1 VEGISAVQSSAG
13 NRTVLSVK
21 EFSQPSVSLSLCD
34 VSDKVAA
41 LKELLQQYSGEEH
54 SGTSVDPKTGNLH
67 LTIPVVASRRAGPP
81 FVEVRLCRVL
91 QTNPLHRIAVILIKR
106 KQITGRLH

>member
-34 VSDKVAA
+34 AI
-41 LKELLQQYSGEEH
+41 L
-54 SGTSVDPKTGNLH
+54 GTKSLSEYTSNRATQDYCPKQCPET
-67 LTIPVVASRRAGPP
+67 A
-81 FVEVRLCRVL
+81 
-91 QTNPLHRIAVILIKR
+91 
-106 KQITGRLH
+106 